1 MRGEHKRFV
10 RSAFM
15 YSGSYPHA
23 RGAPGVRVLEEAL
36 RGIIPACAGS
46 TGRRKGLVLMVG
58 GSSPHARGA
67 PIEHPSALVPSRD
80 HPRMRGEH
88 CNDERGRVLA
98 RGIIPACAG
107 STSAMLAFDSR
118 IWGSSP
124 HARGA
129 RTRGAGRDRRP
140 RDHPRMRGEHHIRLL
155 AGRRFMGIIPACA
168 GSTLANRCSG
178 SREGGSSPHARGARL
193 AQPRKSSI
201 GWDHPRM
208 RGEHDEHP
216 ALNHATLRI
225 IPACAG
231 STLCPASTW
240 ILTSGSSPHARG
252 ALKSG
257 ICPNT
262 TSWDHPRMRGEHV
275 VVRNLELALDGIIP
289 AYAGSTTVEPSKV
302 APLRDHPRM
311 RGEH

>member
-1 MRGEHKRFV
+1 MRGEHCRGAPVLDLPGGIIPACAGSAIVSAAVSHVVGGSSPHARGAPTSPPPCGRGLRDHPRMRGEHKRFV

-46 TGRRKGLVLMVG
+46 TGRRKGLVLMFG

-140 RDHPRMRGEHHIRLL
+140 RDHPRMRGEHGIHRVVVQS
-155 AGRRFMGIIPACA
+155 RVGIIPACA
-168 GSTLANRCSG
+168 GSTTVSMSWRTK
-178 SREGGSSPHARGARL
+178 RP
-193 AQPRKSSI
+193 
-201 GWDHPRM
+201 
-208 RGEHDEHP
+208 
-216 ALNHATLRI
+216 
-225 IPACAG
+225 
-231 STLCPASTW
+231 
-240 ILTSGSSPHARG
+240 GSSPHARG
-252 ALKSG
+252 ALSRRKG
-257 ICPNT
+257 LPCVRK
-262 TSWDHPRMRGEHV
+262 DHPRMRGEH
-275 VVRNLELALDGIIP
+275 
-289 AYAGSTTVEPSKV
+289 
-302 APLRDHPRM
+302 
-311 RGEH
+311 